1 MSQRI
6 LRQPHHNHVNSI
18 TFVQQGLM
26 SPADGEKIE
35 YLKYLDLNFAPRHDP
50 ERIPAKPRMLARTAT
65 APNSARS
72 TTRNSVRK
80 FALDARQEGG
90 NLQGVSC

>member
-1 MSQRI
+1 
-6 LRQPHHNHVNSI
+6 
-18 TFVQQGLM
+18 M

-35 YLKYLDLNFAPRHDP
+35 YLKYLDLNFAPRRDP
-50 ERIPAKPRMLARTAT
+50 ERIPAKLRMLLARTAT

-72 TTRNSVRK
+72 TARNSIRR
-80 FALDARQEGG
+80 FALDAMQEGG